1 MSSRVRIPDMNAT
14 PKSLQWMVWGG
25 LVLTITAIL
34 VAFILKQARDRQS
47 AAALAPAIDSAN
59 VADGKLP
66 VLFEVPDFALTNQSG
81 QVVTRSDLRGQV
93 WIADIIFTR
102 CAGPCP
108 EMTRRM
114 AELQAAI
121 PANQPVK
128 FITLTTDPDN
138 DTPAVLQSYARRF
151 LAQSGRWHFLTATKR
166 QIADL
171 AVGGLKLTAMEKEAD
186 KREKLDDL
194 FIHSTLFVLIDQ
206 QGRARAVFESDDPA
220 MKSKLIPAIT
230 KLLQEK

>member
-1 MSSRVRIPDMNAT
+1 
-14 PKSLQWMVWGG
+14 MVWGG
-25 LVLTITAIL
+25 LVLTITAIM
-34 VAFILKQARDRQS
+34 VAFILQTSREHHSGPHVKGSIGYTDFPGK
-47 AAALAPAIDSAN
+47 AP
-59 VADGKLP
+59 P
-66 VLFEVPDFALTNQSG
+66 VLFAVPDFTLTNQDG
-81 QVVTRSDLRGQV
+81 RAVTRSNLLGQV
-93 WIADIIFTR
+93 WLADIIFTR

-114 AELQAAI
+114 AELQSTV
-121 PANQPVK
+121 PPDFPVK
-128 FITLTTDPDN
+128 FVTLTTDPDN
-138 DTPAVLQSYARRF
+138 DTPAVLKSYSRRF
-151 LAQSGRWHFLTATKR
+151 LAQPGRWHFLTGTKR

-171 AVGGLKLTAMEKEAD
+171 AVSGLKLTALEKEPD

-220 MKSKLIPAIT
+220 MKSKLLPAIT